1 MRFYRRPNAQRLSVA
16 CLLARRNAR
25 EEDGFAAALTK
36 CYEAFGMMEGK
47 REYTETVEKIEHRKF
62 ETAFTNTD

>member
-1 MRFYRRPNAQRLSVA
+1 VA